1 MNSRMEQVIHTLFS
15 GTIAFPDILSYAK
28 PATGKIRFV
37 VIVCTALVNGCLFN
51 LYNTVYFD

>member
-1 MNSRMEQVIHTLFS
+1 MEQVIHTLFS